1 MIPDPLSFIVDPQS
15 SIFHPGFPENRR
27 ASPKNKRNFWGGGFS
42 GESPSGFP
50 LASLN
55 DLRMGERERLHFD
68 LGINLRLDVFFLLRG
83 DG

>member
-1 MIPDPLSFIVDPQS
+1 M
-15 SIFHPGFPENRR
+15 
-27 ASPKNKRNFWGGGFS
+27 GGS
-42 GESPSGFP
+42 GEPPSSFP
-50 LASLN
+50 LASLI